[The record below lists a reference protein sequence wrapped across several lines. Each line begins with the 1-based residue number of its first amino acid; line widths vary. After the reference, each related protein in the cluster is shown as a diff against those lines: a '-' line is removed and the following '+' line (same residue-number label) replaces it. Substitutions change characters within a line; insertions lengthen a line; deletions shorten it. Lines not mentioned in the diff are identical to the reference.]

1 MTDGTIGSVSANP
14 FELIFPLFGL
24 MVGSFLNVCIYRLP
38 REESVVFPASHCTN
52 CGYEI
57 AWYHNIPILSWLF
70 LRGRCKK
77 CGDRISIVYPLI
89 EAATGLLF
97 WLHYLWFGFDWILV
111 PRVLFACALLVLA
124 IVDLRHRI
132 LPNPITLGGTVVG
145 FLFSL
150 FLPPGWFASLIGLL
164 LGGGVL
170 FVVGELYLRVRGI
183 EGMGMGDVKM
193 LAMIGAFLGWKGV
206 LVTMVLASLSGALV
220 GAAMLIARKGDMKY
234 ALPFGTFLSAAAL
247 VASFFG
253 DGLIDWYLSFTPY

>member
-1 MTDGTIGSVSANP
+1 MTDANIGSVSAYP
-14 FELIFPLFGL
+14 LALIFPLFGL

-38 REESVVFPASHCTN
+38 REESIVFPASHCTN

-57 AWYHNIPILSWLF
+57 AWYHNIPILSWLL
-70 LRGRCKK
+70 LRGRCAK

-97 WLHYLWFGFDWILV
+97 LLHYLWFGLDWILV
-111 PRVLFACALLVLA
+111 PRLLFACALLVLA
-124 IVDLRHRI
+124 IIDLRHRI

-150 FLPPGWFASLIGLL
+150 FLPPGWLASLIGLL

-193 LAMIGAFLGWKGV
+193 LAMIGAFLGWKAV
-206 LVTMVLASLSGALV
+206 LVTMVLASLSGAIV
-220 GAAMLIARKGDMKY
+220 GVVLLTARKGNMQY

-253 DGLIDWYLSFTPY
+253 DGLIDWYLSFSPY